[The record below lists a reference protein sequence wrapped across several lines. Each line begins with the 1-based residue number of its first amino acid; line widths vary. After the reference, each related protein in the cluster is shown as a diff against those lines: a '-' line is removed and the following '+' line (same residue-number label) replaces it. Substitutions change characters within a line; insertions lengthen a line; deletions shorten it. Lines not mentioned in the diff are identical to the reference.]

1 MTARKADDAWVLW
14 SEKSAHGDPERSQS
28 FVVSSQMKHFLFLI
42 RTRKYRLA
50 SLSPEQMQQHV
61 AGVRQFIESL
71 ISSGQIKVAQS
82 VAMTGFALSGFKGAF
97 QEARLDPNAEM
108 VCAYYL
114 MGAESLSDAL
124 LLAKADPRF
133 EDAIWKMEIQP
144 ILDIE
149 GVGESEGALEESQ
162 MSREATNQTSKSENH
177 ENKFSKI

>member
-1 MTARKADDAWVLW
+1 
-14 SEKSAHGDPERSQS
+14 
-28 FVVSSQMKHFLFLI
+28 MKHFLFLI
-42 RTRKYRLA
+42 KTTKDRLA

-61 AGVRQFIESL
+61 VNVRQFIETL

-114 MGAESLSDAL
+114 VGAESLSDAL
-124 LLAKADPRF
+124 LMAKADPQF
-133 EDAIWKMEIQP
+133 QDTIWKMEIQP

-149 GVGESEGALEESQ
+149 GVGEGEGPLEESQ
-162 MSREATNQTSKSENH
+162 LGL
-177 ENKFSKI
+177 

>member
-1 MTARKADDAWVLW
+1 MKT
-14 SEKSAHGDPERSQS
+14 STE
-28 FVVSSQMKHFLFLI
+28 MKHFLFLI
-42 RTRKYRLA
+42 KTTKDRLA

-61 AGVRQFIESL
+61 VNVRQFIESL

-124 LLAKADPRF
+124 LLAKTDPRF
-133 EDAIWKMEIQP
+133 EDAIWKTEIQP
-144 ILDIE
+144 ILDVE
-149 GVGESEGALEESQ
+149 GVGESEGPLEESQ
-162 MSREATNQTSKSENH
+162 LGL
-177 ENKFSKI
+177 